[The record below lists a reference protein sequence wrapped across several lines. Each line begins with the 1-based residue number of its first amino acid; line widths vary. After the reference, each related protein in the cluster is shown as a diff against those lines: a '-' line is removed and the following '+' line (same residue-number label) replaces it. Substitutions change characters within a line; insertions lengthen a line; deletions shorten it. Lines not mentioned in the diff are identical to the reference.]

1 MFIYNRKYRNMSV
14 RRSQPVTA
22 ERVNWRTHGPPLPN
36 LSTTT
41 SVGVHV
47 SHSVF
52 TTLSPRQGCSYRG
65 CAASIPLVPCQGAEL
80 RSRCEDHP
88 PPPPPLSESHPK
100 PKVLVSQSQMLMCLF
115 LAAPPPAAGKG
126 LHEINF
132 RTHCEPGQPSNGK
145 WLARRNRVK
154 I

>member
-88 PPPPPLSESHPK
+88 LHHHHCQSHI
-100 PKVLVSQSQMLMCLF
+100 QSQKSWFLSPRCLCVFF
-115 LAAPPPAAGKG
+115 LQPHLLLQEKG
-126 LHEINF
+126 YMRSISEHIASQGSLL
-132 RTHCEPGQPSNGK
+132 TANG
-145 WLARRNRVK
+145 
-154 I
+154 